1 MKSILFSAAC
11 LLLLGFANAE
21 AEQFYVQTEKFG
33 DYNFHQVN
41 TLDSYSRGGLIAG
54 WILYGFAVVISFVLV
69 FKSTLDRSKEYD
81 QNLIDAKEQMR
92 RLGIDVNMV
101 DREFDELQRGEVKVE
116 EQVDLIEVALQEG
129 KKIREG
135 RDNRI

>member
-11 LLLLGFANAE
+11 LLLLGFAHAAQE
-21 AEQFYVQTEKFG
+21 FYVQTEKFG
-33 DYNFHQVN
+33 DHNFHQTN

-54 WILYGFAVVISFVLV
+54 WIIYGLAVVISFVLV

-81 QNLIDAKEQMR
+81 QNLVDAKEQMR

-101 DREFDELQRGEVKVE
+101 DREFDELQKGEVKAE
-116 EQVDLIEVALQEG
+116 EQIDLIEVALQEG

>member
-1 MKSILFSAAC
+1 M
-11 LLLLGFANAE
+11 
-21 AEQFYVQTEKFG
+21 V
-33 DYNFHQVN
+33 
-41 TLDSYSRGGLIAG
+41 
-54 WILYGFAVVISFVLV
+54 
-69 FKSTLDRSKEYD
+69 
-81 QNLIDAKEQMR
+81 DAKEQMR

-101 DREFDELQRGEVKVE
+101 DREFDELQRGEVKAE